1 MRLLQILRS
10 MGAVAFRDL
19 GGTLLRPKM
28 LITATVIGVTVI
40 VAAWILGN
48 AALAFATDPPFEDGE
63 PVPPSLWE
71 TGGDG
76 ALVTL
81 AFGII
86 PLILPLLPIIVV
98 ADTISGDQSSGFLE
112 RSLHRPV
119 PRWSFALAKAL
130 GIFAALAIPT
140 TAFFLIAALLIPS
153 VAASPVTPGL
163 VLVLLGST
171 LLLLALYA
179 FLGLVFAMRVSPG
192 IALTLLLFLW
202 ILFNA
207 VSRGAFLLGGQFFL
221 VVPIQFPQTFE
232 ISSADGG
239 TFTGLYLGLLAR
251 FIVPP
256 ELGFIVTP
264 GLENWPGL
272 LVSWMVPFL
281 IAPWLVFL
289 LLVFILLHHRYQV
302 A

>member
-1 MRLLQILRS
+1 

-19 GGTLLRPKM
+19 EGTLLRPKM
-28 LITATVIGVTVI
+28 LITAALVGVVVV
-40 VAAWILGN
+40 VAAWLLAN
-48 AALAFATDPPFEDGE
+48 AALAFATTPPPENGE
-63 PVPPSLWE
+63 PTPPSLWQ

-98 ADTISGDQSSGFLE
+98 ADTISLDQSSGFFE

-119 PRWSFALAKAL
+119 PRWSFALAKAA
-130 GIFAALAIPT
+130 GTFGALAIPT
-140 TAFFLIAALLIPS
+140 TAFFLIAALLIPA

-163 VLVLLGST
+163 VLTFLGST
-171 LLLLALYA
+171 LLLLALYSS
-179 FLGLVFAMRVSPG
+179 LGLVLAIRFSPG
-192 IALTLLLFLW
+192 ITLTFLLFLW

-207 VSRGAFLLGGQFFL
+207 VSRGAFILGGQFFL
-221 VVPIQFPQTFE
+221 VVPIQVPQTYQVAS
-232 ISSADGG
+232 IDAG
-239 TFTGLYLGLLAR
+239 TLTGLYLGLLAR
-251 FIVPP
+251 FVPP

-264 GLENWPGL
+264 GLEDWPGL
-272 LVSWMVPFL
+272 LISWLVPL
-281 IAPWLVFL
+281 LNAPWLVFL
-289 LLVFILLHHRYQV
+289 VVVFILLHHRFRV

>member
-10 MGAVAFRDL
+10 MGAVAFHEL

-28 LITATVIGVTVI
+28 LITATLIGVIVV
-40 VAAWILGN
+40 VAAWLLGN
-48 AALAFATDPPFEDGE
+48 AALAFAAAPPSEDDE
-63 PVPPSLWE
+63 PAPPSLWE

-98 ADTISGDQSSGFLE
+98 ADTISLDQSSGFFE

-119 PRWSFALAKAL
+119 PRWSFALAKVM

-153 VAASPVTPGL
+153 VAGSPVTPGL
-163 VLVLLGST
+163 VLVFLGST
-171 LLLLALYA
+171 LLLLAFYA
-179 FLGLVFAMRVSPG
+179 SLVLVFAMWFSPG
-192 IALTLLLFLW
+192 ITLTLLLFLW
-202 ILFNA
+202 LLFNA
-207 VSRGAFLLGGQFFL
+207 VSRGAFSLGGQFFL
-221 VVPIQFPQTFE
+221 VVPIQVPQTFQV
-232 ISSADGG
+232 SSADGG

-251 FIVPP
+251 FIPP

-264 GLENWPGL
+264 GLEDWPGM
-272 LVSWMVPFL
+272 LVSWMVPLL

-289 LLVFILLHHRYQV
+289 VVVFILLHHRFQV